1 MAGFCPFTRSDIG
14 FSSVQTP
21 QTFLTL
27 SLQDM
32 ASRVQLSGPQEAEKY
47 VLHMV
52 SSPERPKHKKCNP
65 VDADRNHDIQLYVFV
80 KWFDIF
86 FSCRCITQVFY
97 LLCWTVLDLKAL
109 TTI

>member
-1 MAGFCPFTRSDIG
+1 MAATHLSDEYVFCF
-14 FSSVQTP
+14 P

-52 SSPERPKHKKCNP
+52 SPFRHFSFFKHEDDYTRDLSTAK
-65 VDADRNHDIQLYVFV
+65 H
-80 KWFDIF
+80 IF
-86 FSCRCITQVFY
+86 Y
-97 LLCWTVLDLKAL
+97 
-109 TTI
+109 

>member
-14 FSSVQTP
+14 FSSVRTP

-52 SSPERPKHKKCNP
+52 SSPERPKHKNT
-65 VDADRNHDIQLYVFV
+65 IQLML
-80 KWFDIF
+80 IE
-86 FSCRCITQVFY
+86 ITISNFMC
-97 LLCWTVLDLKAL
+97 L
-109 TTI
+109 